1 MKTSPWWFYKQ
12 SAAVPYRAG
21 SDGIEVLLITSR
33 GRKRWIVPKGVIDLG
48 KTAGEAALNEAFE
61 EAGVRGQISA
71 NPVGEYS
78 YEKWGGT
85 CNVKIFLLEVETVLD
100 EWPEQNDRSREWMT
114 IERAAERLREE
125 ELKRV
130 VLSIPGSLSKSNLL

>member
-12 SAAVPYRAG
+12 SAAVPFRVM
-21 SDGIEVLLITSR
+21 DDRVEVLLITSR

-48 KTAGEAALNEAFE
+48 KTAAESAANEAFE

-71 NPVGEYS
+71 QPVGEYS

-85 CNVKIFLLEVETVLD
+85 CRVKVFLLEVETVLD
-100 EWPEQNDRSREWMT
+100 EWPEQKERAREWMT
-114 IERAAERLREE
+114 IERAAELLREE